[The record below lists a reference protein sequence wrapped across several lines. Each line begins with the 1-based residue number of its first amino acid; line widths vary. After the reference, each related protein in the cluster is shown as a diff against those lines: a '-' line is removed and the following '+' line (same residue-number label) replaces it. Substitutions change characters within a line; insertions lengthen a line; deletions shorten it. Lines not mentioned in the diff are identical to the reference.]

1 MRPSATTL
9 ILVVMHV
16 ASPDEWRNWASLPG
30 DVLCIILSKLPQTDI
45 LSGAGLACSPWRR
58 LVKDVPL
65 LWRHIDLRPDPWD
78 EEDEEYYCSWDE
90 LPLPAGW
97 KAMARAALERSAGG
111 CESFSG
117 HVDADVLVYLANR
130 NRQQINKSTYPD
142 YLTPNII
149 TCRAPLLRNLYVT
162 GWPYI
167 DDGKLIT
174 EIIKKL
180 PLLERLVMSDGCF
193 QIQLLNALLDHSPR
207 LELLD
212 VTKCWPTFRDWEEP
226 ICTRMQNCTIKD
238 LWLPDEVLE

>member
-1 MRPSATTL
+1 
-9 ILVVMHV
+9 MHV

-58 LVKDVPL
+58 RAKDEPL

-78 EEDEEYYCSWDE
+78 EEHEEYCSWDE

-97 KAMARAALERSAGG
+97 KAMARAALERSAGR
-111 CESFSG
+111 CESFSS
-117 HVDADVLVYLANR
+117 HVDADVLVYLTSR
-130 NRQQINKSTYPD
+130 H
-142 YLTPNII
+142 
-149 TCRAPLLRNLYVT
+149 
-162 GWPYI
+162 PYI

-174 EIIKKL
+174 ETIKKL

-193 QIQLLNALLDHSPR
+193 QIQLLNALLDHCPR

-226 ICTRMQNCTIKD
+226 INTRIQNCTIKD
-238 LWLPDEVLE
+238 LRLPDEVLE

>member
-1 MRPSATTL
+1 
-9 ILVVMHV
+9 MHV
-16 ASPDEWRNWASLPG
+16 ASPDEWRNWASRG
-30 DVLCIILSKLPQTDI
+30 KLPQTDI
-45 LSGAGLACSPWRR
+45 LSGVGLACSPWRR
-58 LVKDVPL
+58 RAKDEPL

-78 EEDEEYYCSWDE
+78 EEHEEYCSWDE
-90 LPLPAGW
+90 LPLPARW
-97 KAMARAALERSAGG
+97 KAMARAAVERSAGG

-130 NRQQINKSTYPD
+130 HVLPSPD
-142 YLTPNII
+142 QLSYRT
-149 TCRAPLLRNLYVT
+149 APLLRNLYVT

-174 EIIKKL
+174 ETIKKL

-193 QIQLLNALLDHSPR
+193 QIQLLNALLDHCPR

-226 ICTRMQNCTIKD
+226 ICTRIQNCTIKD
-238 LWLPDEVLE
+238 LRLPDEVLE

>member
-1 MRPSATTL
+1 
-9 ILVVMHV
+9 MHV

-58 LVKDVPL
+58 LAKDVPL

-78 EEDEEYYCSWDE
+78 QEYCSWDE

-130 NRQQINKSTYPD
+130 NVP
-142 YLTPNII
+142 LT
-149 TCRAPLLRNLYVT
+149 
-162 GWPYI
+162 
-167 DDGKLIT
+167 D
-174 EIIKKL
+174 
-180 PLLERLVMSDGCF
+180 S
-193 QIQLLNALLDHSPR
+193 
-207 LELLD
+207 
-212 VTKCWPTFRDWEEP
+212 
-226 ICTRMQNCTIKD
+226 
-238 LWLPDEVLE
+238 